1 MTLYLNKHI
10 IICLMINKLNLKK
23 LIFFPGLI
31 NIQINYINI
40 TKIFLIAFTI
50 VLLGLSFSEAKK
62 KEKEEEEKDCLYC
75 NKYEKLKEWPE
86 SERPE
91 AFIYEEVDYPK
102 EMFHKQNKTSKL
114 RQGESGKKVY
124 ARFVKG
130 KGQLNKYQHLMIRD
144 MAYFEAL
151 FNEMLNDKNA
161 SVETLEGL
169 KKGREAMRMSLQ
181 ISPKAK
187 TSEAVLKFW
196 ATGKML
202 KLAHKKNKKKKK
214 KKAKIDPEIS
224 QRAAVLANMKK
235 QIATAKVNAQ
245 RAATIEAQK
254 QIETTK

>member
-1 MTLYLNKHI
+1 
-10 IICLMINKLNLKK
+10 MIAEINLKRNYFSNSK
-23 LIFFPGLI
+23 IERLLNPLIKIFITSIFILIF
-31 NIQINYINI
+31 
-40 TKIFLIAFTI
+40 A
-50 VLLGLSFSEAKK
+50 VSFSEAK
-62 KEKEEEEKDCLYC
+62 EKEEEKDEKDCVYC

-86 SERPE
+86 NERPE
-91 AFIYEEVDYPK
+91 AFIYEEVDYP
-102 EMFHKQNKTSKL
+102 EGMFKKKLHKTSKK
-114 RQGESGKKVY
+114 RQGEAGKKVY

-151 FNEMLNDKNA
+151 FNEMLNDPKA

-202 KLAHKKNKKKKK
+202 KAAWQKNKKKKK
-214 KKAKIDPEIS
+214 KAVDPEIAE
-224 QRAAVLANMKK
+224 RAAVLANLKQ

-254 QIETTK
+254 KITETQ

>member
-1 MTLYLNKHI
+1 MTIDLIKYI
-10 IICLMINKLNLKK
+10 IICQMINKLNLEKNF
-23 LIFFPGLI
+23 FFPGSI
-31 NIQINYINI
+31 KTQINYINI

-50 VLLGLSFSEAKK
+50 VFFGLSFSEAKK
-62 KEKEEEEKDCLYC
+62 KNEEEKDCLYC

>member
-1 MTLYLNKHI
+1 
-10 IICLMINKLNLKK
+10 MINKLSLKK
-23 LIFFPGLI
+23 FIFFPGLI

-40 TKIFLIAFTI
+40 TKIFLIAFAI
-50 VLLGLSFSEAKK
+50 VFFGLSFSEAKK
-62 KEKEEEEKDCLYC
+62 KEKEEEKDCLYC
-75 NKYEKLKEWPE
+75 NKYEKLEEWPE

-114 RQGESGKKVY
+114 RQGEAGKKVY